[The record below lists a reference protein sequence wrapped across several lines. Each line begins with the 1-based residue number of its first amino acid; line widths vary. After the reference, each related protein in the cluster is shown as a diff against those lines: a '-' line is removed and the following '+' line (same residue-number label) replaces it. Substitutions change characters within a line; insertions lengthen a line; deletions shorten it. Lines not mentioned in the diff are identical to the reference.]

1 MAMKMLAFSLLIAST
16 LLSACNFEYLV
27 PVSEEMR
34 EEAYE
39 ISFQYIG
46 MPYVWGGASHYSDT
60 GGGVDCSGLVIS
72 IYDEA
77 AENFSVHL
85 PFEDATASTM
95 ANQYTIPLHGPE
107 RGDLIFMGEDGVV
120 SHVAL
125 CHAVTDDT
133 LVFLDAYSV
142 SGEVGI
148 RSYSFDDPKIISF
161 GRMLVIEDF

>member
-1 MAMKMLAFSLLIAST
+1 MAMKMLALSLMISSLLYS
-16 LLSACNFEYLV
+16 SCDVEHMV

-34 EEAYE
+34 EKAYE

-46 MPYVWGGASHYSDT
+46 MPYVWGGSSHYSDT
-60 GGGVDCSGLVIS
+60 GGGVDCSGLVIE
-72 IYDEA
+72 IYDEV
-77 AENFSVHL
+77 AEYFSVRL
-85 PFEDATASTM
+85 PFEDATASAM
-95 ANQYTIPLHGPE
+95 ANQYTIPLLKPE
-107 RGDLIFMGEDGVV
+107 SGDLIFMGEDGVV

-125 CHAVTDDT
+125 CHAVTDDV

-161 GRMLVIEDF
+161 GRMLVISD

>member
-1 MAMKMLAFSLLIAST
+1 MKRIALSLLITS
-16 LLSACNFEYLV
+16 LLCSSCDGEHTV

-34 EEAYE
+34 EKAYE

-60 GGGVDCSGLVIS
+60 GGGVDCSGLVIE
-72 IYDEA
+72 IYDEV
-77 AENFSVHL
+77 AESFSVRL
-85 PFEDATASTM
+85 LFNDTTASAM
-95 ANQYTIPLHGPE
+95 ANQYTLPLLEPE

-125 CHAVTDDT
+125 CHAVTDDD
-133 LVFLDAYSV
+133 LVFIDAYSV
-142 SGEVGI
+142 TGEVGI

-161 GRMLVIEDF
+161 GRMLVISD